1 MIRSYKDSD
10 YEQLKELYQC
20 TEWYGGVFDEA
31 RDGRERLKKVIET
44 DPEAIVVYEE
54 NGKLRATISIIENGR
69 VAMLYRFVVAPED
82 TQIAK
87 SLYEKA
93 SGTLSSRGHTQ
104 ILVYSAA
111 NSLELDSRYISLG
124 MNRGGDYTCFWAEI

>member
-10 YEQLKELYQC
+10 YDQIRKLYQC

-31 RDGRERLKKVIET
+31 RDGRERLKKVVEA

-54 NGKLRATISIIENGR
+54 NGKLRATISTIEDGR
-69 VAMLYRFVVAPED
+69 VAMPYRFVVAPGDAE
-82 TQIAK
+82 IAK

-93 SGTLSSRGHTQ
+93 SDTLSSRGHTQ
-104 ILVYSAA
+104 ILVYSAT

-124 MNRGGDYTCFWAEI
+124 MNRGGDHACFWADI